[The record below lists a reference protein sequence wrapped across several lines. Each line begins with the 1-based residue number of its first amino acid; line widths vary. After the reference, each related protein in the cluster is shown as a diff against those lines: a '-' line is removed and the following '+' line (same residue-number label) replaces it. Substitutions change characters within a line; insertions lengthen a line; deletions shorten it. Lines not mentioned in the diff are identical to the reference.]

1 MPSQDSGALG
11 RWCRLTCRLRLFPG
25 LTAPLTASG
34 QDCLSRQ
41 TSWAVVLIWKV
52 SLVSLVNRNRLEAT
66 QKVRQGFTG
75 GPAAS
80 GSGPFAPHPLGW
92 GAVPPVG
99 WGGGV
104 RACAGSGGLPAPSVL
119 CAGGLLSALLL
130 LPASSEVAV
139 EFFGPLVSFVQNLS
153 QLFMQAVIFLAFRVS
168 LYLLLEETSVQ
179 APGLQLRVPGPSLSQ
194 PAQAGLGAVRAW
206 ALNF

>member
-34 QDCLSRQ
+34 QDCLSHQ

-80 GSGPFAPHPLGW
+80 GSGPLAPHPLGW

-99 WGGGV
+99 WGEGV
-104 RACAGSGGLPAPSVL
+104 RVVRAQVACLPLQCCVQGACSVP
-119 CAGGLLSALLL
+119 C
-130 LPASSEVAV
+130 
-139 EFFGPLVSFVQNLS
+139 FC
-153 QLFMQAVIFLAFRVS
+153 
-168 LYLLLEETSVQ
+168 
-179 APGLQLRVPGPSLSQ
+179 SQ
-194 PAQAGLGAVRAW
+194 PLQKWQLSFLV
-206 ALNF
+206 L